1 MIYIEYHEYLNRY
14 HDAQKN
20 YNDILSE
27 KERMFELTQPK
38 AVRYD
43 TELVM
48 SNDVE
53 PANQFDKY
61 IMLKEV
67 KRLDERLSEAKSIL
81 EDRER
86 LLEMKK
92 TELLQSN
99 DVIDKIY
106 IMKFINHTKPKHIA
120 VKVGYSEVHIYRI
133 IRSIRKKLT

>member
-1 MIYIEYHEYLNRY
+1 
-14 HDAQKN
+14 
-20 YNDILSE
+20 
-27 KERMFELTQPK
+27 MFELTQPK